1 MTPEAKIM
9 MEEKVETDLETGQEG
24 QVDLM
29 IDTDQVP
36 DQEIDTEAEV
46 ITRNRSASRDRYH
59 RDDRDGY
66 YRDDRNYRSRDGRY
80 DFKHDSSDYRNYRS
94 DSRSDRKGYWKRTN
108 HTNCA
113 GCGCK
118 QQGHNTQNKQ
128 PNRNTDHSEVALLAL
143 TDLTDFRS

>member
-46 ITRNRSASRDRYH
+46 ILEIDQPQEIDTIDMIEMVITEMIEITDPEMVDMTLNMILVITEIIDLIPGLIEKVIGKEQTIHIVLVVAVNNKVIIH
-59 RDDRDGY
+59 
-66 YRDDRNYRSRDGRY
+66 
-80 DFKHDSSDYRNYRS
+80 K
-94 DSRSDRKGYWKRTN
+94 TN
-108 HTNCA
+108 SLTE
-113 GCGCK
+113 
-118 QQGHNTQNKQ
+118 
-128 PNRNTDHSEVALLAL
+128 TDHSEVALLAL
-143 TDLTDFRS
+143 TDLIDFRP

>member
-9 MEEKVETDLETGQEG
+9 MEEKAETDLETGQEG

-46 ITRNRSASRDRYH
+46 ILEIDQPQEIDTIDMIEMVITEMIEITDPEMVDMTLNMILEITEIIDLIPGLIEKAIGKEQTIH
-59 RDDRDGY
+59 IVLVVAVI
-66 YRDDRNYRSRDGRY
+66 N
-80 DFKHDSSDYRNYRS
+80 KVIIH
-94 DSRSDRKGYWKRTN
+94 KTN
-108 HTNCA
+108 SLTE
-113 GCGCK
+113 
-118 QQGHNTQNKQ
+118 
-128 PNRNTDHSEVALLAL
+128 TDHSEVALLAL